1 MTRQVEVDPVLAA
14 YRSVHGPDADAS
26 ARMWEYLSRRAA
38 AGDVVALDDEP
49 VVLPSRGRS
58 WLFAGVAAAAL
69 LGIGWSIGAV
79 RVAEDRVETFEQ
91 TVDQAVLPDPQAAS
105 VQDNAPQQRTSR
117 VVPAA
122 APTVAVL
129 PTTEAVAPTIEPAQR
144 VRPARTK
151 AIVEEHV
158 EASVDAAEILELRA
172 AQRLLARDPGEALA
186 LLDAHAAAYPRSS
199 LAAERSVA
207 EITALCNAGRAEAS
221 REAAARFAAAHP
233 GSPLVARVQG
243 VCTEMSNVETESPT
257 GGMN

>member
-26 ARMWEYLSRRAA
+26 ARMWESLSRRAA
-38 AGDVVALDDEP
+38 AGDVVTLADEP
-49 VVLPSRGRS
+49 VVAPSRARI

-79 RVAEDRVETFEQ
+79 RVAEDRGEQFEQ
-91 TVDQAVLPDPQAAS
+91 TVDQAPVA
-105 VQDNAPQQRTSR
+105 APQPTSVREAAPRTSR
-117 VVPAA
+117 VVPAK
-122 APTVAVL
+122 APQVAVL
-129 PTTEAVAPTIEPAQR
+129 PEAENIAPPIETAAR
-144 VRPARTK
+144 VRPVRTK
-151 AIVEEHV
+151 AAVAKDV

-172 AQRLLARDPGEALA
+172 AQRLLARDPADALA
-186 LLDAHAAAYPRSS
+186 KLDAHAVAYPQST

-207 EITALCNAGRAEAS
+207 RITALCNAGRADAS

-243 VCTEMSNVETESPT
+243 VCSDVAKVETESST
-257 GGMN
+257 GGMK